1 MCAALQ
7 RIHCPFSAE
16 TTESGLVV
24 DDGKESVELV
34 LELGSM
40 GLVVLPYERSP
51 QGDSALTD
59 HNPHLKDY
67 PRLNVY

>member
-1 MCAALQ
+1 MCAPHQ

-40 GLVVLPYERSP
+40 GLVHVVLPHERSP
-51 QGDSALTD
+51 QGGSA
-59 HNPHLKDY
+59 
-67 PRLNVY
+67 